1 MDGPGTITWEEFL
14 ENTENFIQMSNRIS
28 DGWELKGNKNVP
40 GEAYIV
46 RQRKYF
52 IPADNDLTYYSVHEN
67 DDIDDNLNFEL
78 QQDPFEAPSTIEIPL
93 VKEHHILWSMSYSVP
108 VLYFNGWKADFPGI
122 NPVTVEEAQSLV
134 HGADLKYV
142 ELSQTIHPI
151 LGTPFL
157 YLHPCMS
164 HELLQITSK
173 SKNKLVSW
181 LSTVAPSAL
190 GLTLLPDYCK
200 LTL

>member
-1 MDGPGTITWEEFL
+1 MCLKTWIYTIDCLLT
-14 ENTENFIQMSNRIS
+14 FI
-28 DGWELKGNKNVP
+28 
-40 GEAYIV
+40 
-46 RQRKYF
+46 
-52 IPADNDLTYYSVHEN
+52 
-67 DDIDDNLNFEL
+67 
-78 QQDPFEAPSTIEIPL
+78 
-93 VKEHHILWSMSYSVP
+93 
-108 VLYFNGWKADFPGI
+108 DFPGI

-173 SKNKLVSW
+173 RYVDQL
-181 LSTVAPSAL
+181 
-190 GLTLLPDYCK
+190 
-200 LTL
+200 

>member
-1 MDGPGTITWEEFL
+1 M
-14 ENTENFIQMSNRIS
+14 
-28 DGWELKGNKNVP
+28 P

-108 VLYFNGWKADFPGI
+108 VLYFNGWKAGERTAFVKKKML
-122 NPVTVEEAQSLV
+122 NR
-134 HGADLKYV
+134 KYLLNNN
-142 ELSQTIHPI
+142 LSRPCFV
-151 LGTPFL
+151 FL
-157 YLHPCMS
+157 
-164 HELLQITSK
+164 EIV
-173 SKNKLVSW
+173 NRF
-181 LSTVAPSAL
+181 
-190 GLTLLPDYCK
+190 
-200 LTL
+200 